1 MLTGV
6 TLMTEPNS
14 LPVGGGD
21 RSIPPQPL
29 QDPQLA
35 TAELDTIIGYF
46 VRGQQQFISSPS
58 LKLEYTETS
67 IRLSDGESRLV
78 GISKQVN
85 QWQRKVLLSNKSE
98 YTPKII
104 QAAHKLGFITKQRSA
119 HPEFSEHHYYNVPD
133 GYQLKYTE
141 VIELWKVWW
150 HNKRYQLN
158 VPNPPIDVLTF
169 TKGKWYSIRDLQPK
183 QGNFIIRTERGEIA
197 IEPEDYVVWLESKS
211 APSNKP
217 KSLTTSQLLLLDRQ
231 QIRATNSSLPSE
243 FDRQSEQNI
252 AIEVPIS
259 GPIAPAASAK
269 VTGSTSL
276 NSAAAKSAVADRQVD
291 RVDEYEDVDLE
302 SYLNT
307 FNTEDA
313 DDIDRIEGIYNIGE
327 LLSGSA
333 GAEDEAPPTKTASAA
348 SASPAPSQPPTA
360 SSPPAPPQPPI
371 SPTAAQTGAVP
382 TQSPIPDRSLLSL
395 SQREAA
401 LKDKAIEVLAKYL
414 HEGDRIVYTEVL
426 KNALGQEV
434 NRKVSTIQRGCPGW
448 AIAQIQQHIS

>member
-21 RSIPPQPL
+21 RPIAPQSL

-35 TAELDTIIGYF
+35 TAELDPIIGYF
-46 VRGQQQFISSPS
+46 VRGHQQFISSPS

-67 IRLSDGESRLV
+67 IRLSDSESRLV

-85 QWQRKVLLSNKSE
+85 QWQRKVLLANKSE
-98 YTPKII
+98 YTPKIM
-104 QAAHKLGFITKQRSA
+104 QAAHQLGFITKQRSA
-119 HPEFSEHHYYNVPD
+119 HPEFSEHHYYEVPA

-211 APSNKP
+211 APSKEP

-231 QIRATNSSLPSE
+231 QIRATNSSLPIE
-243 FDRQSEQNI
+243 FDRQSEPNI

-259 GPIAPAASAK
+259 GPISPAASAK
-269 VTGSTSL
+269 ATGSRSL
-276 NSAAAKSAVADRQVD
+276 NSAAAKSAPTDRQVD
-291 RVDEYEDVDLE
+291 GGDEYEDVDLE

-313 DDIDRIEGIYNIGE
+313 EDIERIEGIYNIGE
-327 LLSGSA
+327 LLSGSVIE
-333 GAEDEAPPTKTASAA
+333 EDEVPPTKAASAA
-348 SASPAPSQPPTA
+348 SA
-360 SSPPAPPQPPI
+360 PPAPPHPPL
-371 SPTAAQTGAVP
+371 SPTAPQTGAVP
-382 TQSPIPDRSLLSL
+382 TQSPIPDRSQLSL

-414 HEGDRIVYTEVL
+414 HEGDRIVHTEVL

-448 AIAQIQQHIS
+448 AIAQVQQLIS